1 MNLRDLEYLVAV
13 ADHRHYGKAAL
24 ACNVSQPTLSMQL
37 KKLEEQLGVVFFER
51 SHKHVLMTD
60 IGEKIVAQ
68 ARGLLRTAKEI
79 RETAQ
84 YARDPLKG
92 EMKLGVFP
100 TLGPYLL
107 PLCVGAIHTALPS
120 LKLLLVE
127 EKTEILIQKL
137 LRGEIDCALLALPVL
152 DGQLESAALFD
163 DPFLLAT
170 PKNHPL
176 ARRKRISLEDIS
188 GENVLLLEE
197 GHCLRAQAL
206 EICSMVGVRENQ
218 QFRATSL
225 ETLRHM
231 VAAGVGITLIPSI
244 AARPDDNVCYI
255 PFGKPKIART
265 VGMVWRKK
273 TARTPAIEK
282 INAIISKNILAR

>member
-13 ADHRHYGKAAL
+13 ADHRHFGKAAH

-37 KKLEEQLGVVFFER
+37 KKLEDQLGVMFFER
-51 SHKHVLMTD
+51 SRKHVLMTD
-60 IGEKIVAQ
+60 IGEKMVAQ
-68 ARGLLRTAKEI
+68 ARTVLRGAREI
-79 RETAQ
+79 REMAHH
-84 YARDPLKG
+84 ARDPFAG

-107 PLCVGAIHTALPS
+107 PLCVEAIHAALPT

-127 EKTEILIQKL
+127 EKTEILLQQL
-137 LRGEIDCALLALPVL
+137 LRGEIDCALLALPVM
-152 DGQLESAALFD
+152 DGQLESKALFD
-163 DPFLLAT
+163 DPFLLAV

-176 ARRKRISLEDIS
+176 AKRKRVALADIS
-188 GENVLLLEE
+188 KENVLLLEE

-206 EICSMVGVRENQ
+206 EICGMVGVRENQ

-231 VAAGVGITLIPSI
+231 VAAGVGITLIPRI
-244 AARPDDNVCYI
+244 AAKHDDNVCYI
-255 PFGKPKIART
+255 PFAGPKFTRT

-273 TARTPAIEK
+273 TAREPAIQK
-282 INAIISKNILAR
+282 LASIISQQNQ